1 MKVILKD
8 KYKDY
13 KSALNELNLQTLSK
27 RREILCLRF
36 AIKRLK
42 LQNFRKMFP
51 LNILSCMEKRKA
63 RRFKENHANT
73 ERYLKSS
80 IPYMQSLLNK
90 ELCHNDSI
98 TTDNL
103 I

>member
-1 MKVILKD
+1 
-8 KYKDY
+8 
-13 KSALNELNLQTLSK
+13 
-27 RREILCLRF
+27 
-36 AIKRLK
+36 
-42 LQNFRKMFP
+42 MFP